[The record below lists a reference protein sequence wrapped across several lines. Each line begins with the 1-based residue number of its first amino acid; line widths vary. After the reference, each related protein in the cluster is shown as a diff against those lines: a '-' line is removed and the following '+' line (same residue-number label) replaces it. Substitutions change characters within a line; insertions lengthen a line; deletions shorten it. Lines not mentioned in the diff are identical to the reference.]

1 MNNEIILFEDQEIKL
16 DVNVKD
22 ETVWLTQAQMAKL
35 FDRNIGVI
43 SRHIKNIFIEEFEED
58 SNLQKMQIANSDK
71 TVKFY
76 SLDVI
81 IRVKNFNNYVII

>member
-16 DVNVKD
+16 EVNVKD
-22 ETVWLTQAQMAKL
+22 ETVWLTQAQMDKL

>member
-1 MNNEIILFEDQEIKL
+1 MKNEIILFEYQEIKL
-16 DVNVKD
+16 EVNVKD
-22 ETVWLTQAQMAKL
+22 ETVWLTQEQMAKL

-43 SRHIKNIFIEEFEED
+43 SRHIKNIFIEELEED

-71 TVKFY
+71 PVKFY